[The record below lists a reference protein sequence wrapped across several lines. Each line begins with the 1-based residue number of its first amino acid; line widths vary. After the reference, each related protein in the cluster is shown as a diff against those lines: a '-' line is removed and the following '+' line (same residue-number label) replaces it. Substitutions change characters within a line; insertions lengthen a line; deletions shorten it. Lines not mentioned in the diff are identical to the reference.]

1 VRSTEDT
8 FFNIKV
14 AAHVQNA
21 SLFVYVGIIITMV
34 MMLVIMMI
42 MVIMVIMVIMARRS
56 CGEDPASGSQ

>member
-34 MMLVIMMI
+34 MMLVSMM
-42 MVIMVIMVIMARRS
+42 IMVIMVIMARRS